1 MTQSYLTIRLQLLG
15 FSAEERD
22 KLDSILAIA
31 EARMNNMWQL
41 DSTMNADVVLVPDA
55 SQLPLQE
62 TRPCIYYKE
71 TDQEVLSGTAD
82 NVWSLDV
89 DDFRVP
95 RIWQLTKV
103 FNEVAEA
110 LATQP
115 EPAPAVTEV
124 PESEPEAVEEVV
136 DEAADSNAVEA
147 FAPADQTDVLMSDTQ
162 ASDSVDVAIVT
173 GADVEDTGLDSES
186 EQVQV
191 PLLHVLQPDPEA
203 GEQRC
208 MLLRFVSGEAFYID
222 VVSDLYYSREP
233 IEELADCF
241 RAQTEFTIQAVPEQT
256 LQAQAERSE
265 LVAEPLTHLRWF
277 VALNAPCETM
287 REKLQAQ
294 TVKLKRWP
302 DLGLPGCRPL
312 IRLAAFMQSN
322 EASIETVAEKT
333 GTPVEKVCAFIHACD
348 QENLVVMGTA
358 EAIHE
363 KPVEADFKMLLSRI
377 SNRINA

>member
-1 MTQSYLTIRLQLLG
+1 M
-15 FSAEERD
+15 
-22 KLDSILAIA
+22 
-31 EARMNNMWQL
+31 
-41 DSTMNADVVLVPDA
+41 
-55 SQLPLQE
+55 
-62 TRPCIYYKE
+62 
-71 TDQEVLSGTAD
+71 
-82 NVWSLDV
+82 
-89 DDFRVP
+89 
-95 RIWQLTKV
+95 
-103 FNEVAEA
+103 
-110 LATQP
+110 
-115 EPAPAVTEV
+115 
-124 PESEPEAVEEVV
+124 
-136 DEAADSNAVEA
+136 
-147 FAPADQTDVLMSDTQ
+147 
-162 ASDSVDVAIVT
+162 
-173 GADVEDTGLDSES
+173 
-186 EQVQV
+186 
-191 PLLHVLQPDPEA
+191 
-203 GEQRC
+203 
-208 MLLRFVSGEAFYID
+208 
-222 VVSDLYYSREP
+222 
-233 IEELADCF
+233 ADCF

-265 LVAEPLTHLRWF
+265 LVAEPMTHLRWF